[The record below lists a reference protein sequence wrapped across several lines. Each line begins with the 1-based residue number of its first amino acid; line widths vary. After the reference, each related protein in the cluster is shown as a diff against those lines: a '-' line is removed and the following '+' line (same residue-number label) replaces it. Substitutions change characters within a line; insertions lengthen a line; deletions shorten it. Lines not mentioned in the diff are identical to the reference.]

1 MRIIKLV
8 TQGYKHGKWCCA
20 QWCSL
25 PIVFA
30 EIVLWQPLICEVHEI
45 EPYET
50 LGFWYCI
57 SHQIQ
62 LKPIGEARFY
72 IGENC

>member
-1 MRIIKLV
+1 MFLAIQSFFRS
-8 TQGYKHGKWCCA
+8 
-20 QWCSL
+20 SL

-30 EIVLWQPLICEVHEI
+30 EIVLWQPLICEVPEI

-57 SHQIQ
+57 PHQIQ
-62 LKPIGEARFY
+62 AAIVLF
-72 IGENC
+72 C